1 MTTITDLYD
10 RKIIGWSLND
20 AMTTEETTLGAWK
33 MAVRN
38 RDIDEGLIFHSDR
51 GVEHASKKFANVLDS
66 YKKITRSMSRKGN
79 FWDNAVAGS
88 FFKSLKTELI
98 YGNKLISLEQMK
110 LLKNLTIKLITKI

>member
-79 FWDNAVAGS
+79 CWNNETA
-88 FFKSLKTELI
+88 
-98 YGNKLISLEQMK
+98 
-110 LLKNLTIKLITKI
+110 